1 MVSVCIV
8 TKITIITLASTNEV
22 LAQLC
27 FEIVSA
33 LSHTATSASVLLIIG
48 VILVIVIS
56 RLIHRWLILSN
67 QWRLLRYGLWRG
79 RAWKWWAQR
88 ATRSR
93 NGHNSWLRVW
103 IRLIFNL
110 LILWLILI
118 LLVLL
123 VSTLV
128 RFPLRRPGLLAILV
142 CGFLLLNQIFL
153 ILRHLYFL
161 RGQSL
166 CHITKLGE
174 IALTSDAFRI
184 SWLPWAKWHFSP
196 KSHLP
201 WFSKCLH
208 SEVLYFWLKDC

>member
-1 MVSVCIV
+1 MCIV
-8 TKITIITLASTNEV
+8 AKITIITLASTHEV

-33 LSHTATSASVLLIIG
+33 LSHTSTSSSVLLIIG
-48 VILVIVIS
+48 GILVIVIG

-67 QWRLLRYGLWRG
+67 QWRLLRCGLWRG
-79 RAWKWWAQR
+79 RPWKWWAQS
-88 ATRSR
+88 ATRSC

-103 IRLIFNL
+103 ICLIFNL

-128 RFPLRRPGLLAILV
+128 RFPLWRSGLLAILV

-166 CHITKLGE
+166 SHITKLWE
-174 IALTSDAFRI
+174 IVLTSDAFRI

-208 SEVLYFWLKDC
+208 REVLYFWLKDC